1 MGQKAAPL
9 SLRSNFNYPIFGITD
24 HFSKHYLLREYFLNY
39 FYQRGV
45 LINNATFK
53 IENNIL
59 YIDFNF
65 IISRNSK
72 LYTKRFRRGLKKRIK
87 INFQNQKFNKFLNTL
102 GKLYNVK
109 KIFLKS
115 HRLETKISRQLLVT
129 ILINGNKI
137 GLLKQLK
144 SRSIKDL
151 IIISSLLLH
160 TGQINASTIN
170 LILAKHFAWIP
181 KKQHK
186 KFFIFLRDYFK
197 LLYFIDQQKN
207 KHIFGIKLLVS
218 GRISGKSQASNFRSI
233 VGSIFSQ
240 TITAKVDY
248 SSKTSFSKL
257 GTFGW
262 KLWIAKTEKI
272 N

>member
-9 SLRSNFNYPIFGITD
+9 SLRDTFNYQIFGQPEQ
-24 HFSKHYLLREYFLNY
+24 FSKNYLLREYILNY
-39 FYQRGV
+39 FYKRGI
-45 LINNATFK
+45 LINELTFK

-65 IISRNSK
+65 IISRNSN
-72 LYTKRFRRGLKKRIK
+72 LYTKRFRRGLKKCSK
-87 INFQNQKFNKFLNTL
+87 SKKYKTFKSFLFIL
-102 GKLYNVK
+102 SKLFNVK
-109 KIFLKS
+109 KIFIKS
-115 HRLETKISRQLLVT
+115 QRLETKLLRQTLLT
-129 ILINGNKI
+129 ILTNGNKI

-151 IIISSLLLH
+151 VISTSLLLNNDK
-160 TGQINASTIN
+160 IKISTIN
-170 LILAKHFAWIP
+170 FILAKHFAWIP

-186 KFFIFLRDYFK
+186 KFFTFIRDYFK
-197 LLYFIDQQKN
+197 LIYYIDQQQN
-207 KHIFGIKLLVS
+207 KKILGIKLLVS
-218 GRISGKSQASNFRSI
+218 GRISGKAQASNFRSI

-240 TITAKVDY
+240 TLTANVDY

-262 KLWIAKTEKI
+262 KLWLTK